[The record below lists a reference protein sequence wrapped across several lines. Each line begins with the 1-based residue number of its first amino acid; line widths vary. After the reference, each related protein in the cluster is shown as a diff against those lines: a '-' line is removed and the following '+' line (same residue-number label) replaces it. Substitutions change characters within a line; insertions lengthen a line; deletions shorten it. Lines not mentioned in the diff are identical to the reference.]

1 MIGPHERISSQRSRP
16 IKCSIFC
23 AAEKCRQPRKIGDA
37 RHVWEGD
44 DASIL
49 SASAKFALSL

>member
-1 MIGPHERISSQRSRP
+1 MLDLLRRREMPPAG
-16 IKCSIFC
+16 
-23 AAEKCRQPRKIGDA
+23 RKIGDA